1 MFNILPLSRIH
12 IKREGMTMIEFEES
26 ASNPYF
32 NRVRKLVD
40 SRTNYVSAELCDIF
54 DWMLSG
60 SGIIKGTNYN
70 AQSTF

>member
-1 MFNILPLSRIH
+1 
-12 IKREGMTMIEFEES
+12 MIEFEES